1 MPPSSTASPPRA
13 PAPQDAG
20 IVEVEAAL
28 TKMIRQ
34 AARPATWRRM
44 ARAAGL
50 GLDRS
55 GYITLARIEEAAA
68 SGPVRL
74 TYLAEATGFDI
85 STVSRQV
92 RAVIETGLVERSCD
106 PSDQRAHHLRLTP
119 AGQDTLDR
127 ARRASQ
133 ESLSE
138 MLACWPVKER
148 QTLARL
154 LDRLVAQIAVANHE
168 SAGR

>member
-1 MPPSSTASPPRA
+1 MPGSPTSPPLA
-13 PAPQDAG
+13 PAPDDAG
-20 IVEVEAAL
+20 VVEVEAAL
-28 TKMIRQ
+28 TKMIRLS
-34 AARPATWRRM
+34 ARPATWRRM
-44 ARAAGL
+44 AQTAGL

-74 TYLAEATGFDI
+74 TDLAEATGFDI

-119 AGQDTLDR
+119 AGQETLDR

-133 ESLSE
+133 ESLAE
-138 MLACWPVKER
+138 MLASWSVKER

-154 LDRLVAQIAVANHE
+154 LHRLIGQIAAANHE
-168 SAGR
+168 SASR

>member
-1 MPPSSTASPPRA
+1 MPLSQTAAPPRA
-13 PAPQDAG
+13 PSPEDEG

-34 AARPATWRRM
+34 SARPATWRRM
-44 ARAAGL
+44 AQSAGL

-68 SGPVRL
+68 NGPVRL
-74 TYLAEATGFDI
+74 TDLAEATGFDI

-92 RAVIETGLVERSCD
+92 RAVTEAGLVERSCD
-106 PSDQRAHHLRLTP
+106 PSDQRASHLRLTP
-119 AGQDTLDR
+119 AGKATLDR
-127 ARRASQ
+127 ARKASQ
-133 ESLSE
+133 DALSE
-138 MLACWPVKER
+138 MLSTWSVKER

-154 LDRLVAQIAVANHE
+154 LDRLVGQIAAANHE
-168 SAGR
+168 SGAR

>member
-1 MPPSSTASPPRA
+1 MPLSSTASPPPA
-13 PAPQDAG
+13 PAPDDAG

-44 ARAAGL
+44 AHAAGL

-68 SGPVRL
+68 TGPVRL
-74 TYLAEATGFDI
+74 TDLAEATGFDI

-92 RAVIETGLVERSCD
+92 RTVTEAGLVDRSCD
-106 PSDQRAHHLRLTP
+106 PADQRAHHLRLTP

-138 MLACWPVKER
+138 MLASWSVKER

-154 LDRLVAQIAVANHE
+154 LDRLVGQIAAANHE
-168 SAGR
+168 STAR